1 VHEYALAQAMVS
13 RVLEAAREKKAT
25 RVCAVTVSVGELA
38 GVEPDFLRQA
48 YEMVRVGTLLE
59 EAPLELMMVPARYLC
74 PECGRLFERGEVLR
88 CEGCDRPARLEGE
101 GDEILLRAVEL
112 EVP

>member
-1 VHEYALAQAMVS
+1 MHEYALAQAMVS
-13 RVLEAAREKKAT
+13 RVLETARERKAS
-25 RVCAVTVSVGELA
+25 RVRAVTVSVGELA
-38 GVEPDFLRQA
+38 GVEPDFLKHA

-59 EAPLELMMVPARYLC
+59 GATLEVQVVPARYLC
-74 PECGRLFERGEVLR
+74 PGCGRRFGRGEVLR

-101 GDEILLRAVEL
+101 GEEILLRAVEL